1 MIFVDDSGE
10 RNATRNA
17 RGVFAAIIFFALTY
31 AVAFN
36 FILLPARETGL
47 VTVKETRSLSLPHD
61 FAADTTVWNVVL
73 VSTSCISYVHEAL
86 REIITMQYRH
96 EMHRTTTHQPIGIAS
111 STAQFRSYLCGITP
125 VRLLLLSKTSAVF

>member
-1 MIFVDDSGE
+1 MVFVDDSGE
-10 RNATRNA
+10 RKATRRT
-17 RGVFAAIIFFALTY
+17 RGFFAAIIFAALTY

-73 VSTSCISYVHEAL
+73 VSASCIHGAL
-86 REIITMQYRH
+86 REIIT
-96 EMHRTTTHQPIGIAS
+96 THIDTRCVARRPINQLG
-111 STAQFRSYLCGITP
+111 
-125 VRLLLLSKTSAVF
+125 